1 MLLAVDT
8 NVLAR
13 AMIDDGSP
21 QSTLARQCL
30 LENPHFIADT
40 VLLETEWLL
49 RSIFRL
55 KRDEINRLFSNL
67 IASENATFRN
77 RNVVAM
83 AILSHRTGLDFADA
97 MHVLSAEGCTEFVTF
112 DAELIDKASIAS
124 SGIVVRQPWS
134 SEHSS

>member
-13 AMIDDGSP
+13 AMVDDGSS

-30 LENPHFIADT
+30 LENPHYVADT

-49 RSIFRL
+49 RSVFRL
-55 KRDEINRLFSNL
+55 RRDEINRLFSNL
-67 IASENATFRN
+67 IASENAAFRS
-77 RNVVAM
+77 RSVVAM
-83 AILSHRTGLDFADA
+83 AVLSHRAGLDFADA

-112 DAELIDKASIAS
+112 DAELIEKATVLS
-124 SGIVVRQPWS
+124 SGISVRQPWS
-134 SEHSS
+134 SEYSA